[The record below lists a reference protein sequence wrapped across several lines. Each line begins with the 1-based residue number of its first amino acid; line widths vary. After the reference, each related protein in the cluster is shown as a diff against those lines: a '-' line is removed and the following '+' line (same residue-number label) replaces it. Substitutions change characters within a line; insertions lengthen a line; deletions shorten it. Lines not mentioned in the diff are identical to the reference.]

1 MIDELI
7 ETIRNYKFKF
17 INEPFKM
24 EVLKYLQ
31 YLMPVL
37 NIYDMNILHNLT
49 LVLIEEI
56 SIRYHFS
63 WDLGYTQWTKNNG
76 RDITSLCLTLIPY
89 IGGSNDNNYNII
101 ENLKDIIF
109 KSNSNI
115 NINSNI
121 NSDIINM

>member
-37 NIYDMNILHNLT
+37 NVYDMNILHNLT

-56 SIRYHFS
+56 SIRYNFNK
-63 WDLGYTQWTKNNG
+63 DIGYRQWTKNNG
-76 RDITSLCLTLIPY
+76 RDIASLSLTLIY
-89 IGGSNDNNYNII
+89 
-101 ENLKDIIF
+101 LK
-109 KSNSNI
+109 N
-115 NINSNI
+115 
-121 NSDIINM
+121 